1 MENVDE
7 KLENGALTFSKDS
20 VIVTNDAVY
29 DIQLLGDLND
39 DMEFNDETA
48 YIDNNIFYIFRGIP
62 KKTTTEYMKPGIYQN
77 KEGSPKYYLV
87 EPQSDEDK
95 QAYSV
100 SDHVASLVPTSIIDT
115 ANTKEE
121 LLIAIPEST
130 KVFQPTLLD
139 TDDILKRVIKTT
151 LQNMKINLKSLKHKF
166 NNDYD
171 LNNLKSQ
178 LLKPGAMSS
187 KYFQKW
193 AEVLDIDVE
202 VIVRDKPGFEK
213 LRDEITI
220 ILK

>member
-1 MENVDE
+1 MI
-7 KLENGALTFSKDS
+7 KLNILKGRIVLPTLNGMVEVKPLTRTHLIKYMGYYDR
-20 VIVTNDAVY
+20 DAVESGEDPY
-29 DIQLLGDLND
+29 VYIYRGKLKRTDIKIPGSIYKIKDDKLIWVEHDPDKKETFHLSNCKELSKELIRHQL
-39 DMEFNDETA
+39 
-48 YIDNNIFYIFRGIP
+48 DNPNV
-62 KKTTTEYMKPGIYQN
+62 QL
-77 KEGSPKYYLV
+77 KEINP
-87 EPQSDEDK
+87 
-95 QAYSV
+95 
-100 SDHVASLVPTSIIDT
+100 
-115 ANTKEE
+115 E
-121 LLIAIPEST
+121 LLEAVDGEIFTPMIR
-130 KVFQPTLLD
+130 D